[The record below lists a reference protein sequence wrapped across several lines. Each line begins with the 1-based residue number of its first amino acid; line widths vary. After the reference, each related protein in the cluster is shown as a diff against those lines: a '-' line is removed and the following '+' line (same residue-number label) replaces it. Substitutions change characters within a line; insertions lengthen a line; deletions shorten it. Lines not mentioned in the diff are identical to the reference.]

1 VRNPAGGL
9 AEVPAAAPRGASCR
23 VGISGWTYPPWRGD
37 FYPAGLPHRAEL
49 AYAAQRLG
57 SIEINGSFYALQRP
71 SSYRSWYGQTAP
83 DFVFSVKAGR
93 FITHMKKLRDVQTAT
108 ANFLA
113 SGPLALDDKLGPIL
127 WQLPPSLPFDYQRV
141 RDFLDRLPRSTAE
154 AAYLARKHDERLI
167 GRAWTGSRLDR
178 PLRHAMEVRHDSYRS
193 PAFIGLLQEQAVA
206 LVVADTAGK
215 WPQMFDVT
223 ADFVYV
229 RLHGAQELYASGY
242 TEPELDRWAE
252 RVRAWLAAG
261 LDVFVYFDNDV
272 KVRAPYDAMSLQ
284 SRL

>member
-1 VRNPAGGL
+1 
-9 AEVPAAAPRGASCR
+9 
-23 VGISGWTYPPWRGD
+23 
-37 FYPAGLPHRAEL
+37 
-49 AYAAQRLG
+49 
-57 SIEINGSFYALQRP
+57 
-71 SSYRSWYGQTAP
+71 
-83 DFVFSVKAGR
+83 
-93 FITHMKKLRDVQTAT
+93 
-108 ANFLA
+108 
-113 SGPLALDDKLGPIL
+113 
-127 WQLPPSLPFDYQRV
+127 
-141 RDFLDRLPRSTAE
+141 
-154 AAYLARKHDERLI
+154 
-167 GRAWTGSRLDR
+167 
-178 PLRHAMEVRHDSYRS
+178 MEVRHDSYRS